1 MTDPVRK
8 RQLEELDQVTL
19 CARILCQA
27 RSELYVNM
35 KFLDVSLSSLGFE
48 ADWAR
53 EDGRAS
59 DPLWA
64 GLSAGPV

>member
-1 MTDPVRK
+1 MTDPTRK

-19 CARILCQA
+19 CARILLQA

-53 EDGRAS
+53 
-59 DPLWA
+59 
-64 GLSAGPV
+64 